1 MTCRV
6 CGAELAEGTL
16 FCPMCGSSV
25 TSSRLR
31 PPEVADQRPSDT
43 SIISERVAERPPAPA
58 VAGRFPDDVLLD
70 EDGLPPTQALTIV
83 PVEQAPPAHPPV
95 QHRYTLSFSTG
106 DVVEVSG
113 SGLVGRRP
121 ITQPGEHV
129 DQLVVV
135 SDPTRSV
142 SKTHLEFGL
151 EGDELWI
158 CDRYSGNGTIAH
170 PLGGVPRQCEAGRR
184 YRVTRGT
191 RVEIGDQWFDVS

>member
-1 MTCRV
+1 
-6 CGAELAEGTL
+6 
-16 FCPMCGSSV
+16 MCGSSV

-31 PPEVADQRPSDT
+31 APEVADSRPSDT
-43 SIISERVAERPPAPA
+43 SIISDRVAERPPAPA
-58 VAGRFPDDVLLD
+58 VAGRFPGEVELD
-70 EDGLPPTQALTIV
+70 EDGLPPTQAMTIV
-83 PVEQAPPAHPPV
+83 SVEEAPPARPV
-95 QHRYTLSFSTG
+95 PHRSFTLSFSTG

-129 DQLVVV
+129 DQLVVL

-158 CDRYSGNGTIAH
+158 CDRYSGNGTVAH
-170 PLGGVPRQCEAGRR
+170 PLGGVARQCEAGRR

>member
-16 FCPMCGSSV
+16 FCGKCGSSV
-25 TSSRLR
+25 TASRVR
-31 PPEVADQRPSDT
+31 PPEVADPRPSDT
-43 SIISERVAERPPAPA
+43 SIVERLPKPAI
-58 VAGRFPDDVLLD
+58 AGRFPAADELD
-70 EDGLPPTQALTIV
+70 EDGLPATQAMPVV
-83 PVEQAPPAHPPV
+83 PIETAAPLP
-95 QHRYTLSFSTG
+95 RRSYTLSFSTG
-106 DVVEVSG
+106 ETVEVLG

-135 SDPTRSV
+135 SDPARSV

-151 EGDELWI
+151 EGDDLWI
-158 CDRYSGNGTIAH
+158 CDRYSGNGTVAR
-170 PLGGVPRQCEAGRR
+170 PLGDVARQCEAGRR

>member
-1 MTCRV
+1 MNCRV

-25 TSSRLR
+25 TATRVR
-31 PPEVADQRPSDT
+31 APELADPRPSDT
-43 SIISERVAERPPAPA
+43 SILSERLAERPPAPA

-70 EDGLPPTQALTIV
+70 EDGLPPTQAMTII
-83 PVEQAPPAHPPV
+83 PVEEAPPA
-95 QHRYTLSFSTG
+95 RTASRAYTLSFSTG
-106 DVVEVSG
+106 HVVEVSG
-113 SGLVGRRP
+113 SGLIGRRP

-129 DQLVVV
+129 DQVVVV
-135 SDPTRSV
+135 SDPGRSV

-158 CDRYSGNGTIAH
+158 CDRYSGNGTVAH
-170 PLGGVPRQCEAGRR
+170 PLGGTARQCEAGRR

-191 RVEIGDQWFDVS
+191 RVEIGDHWFDVS

>member
-43 SIISERVAERPPAPA
+43 SIISERIAERPPAPA

-70 EDGLPPTQALTIV
+70 EDGLPPTQAMAVI
-83 PVEQAPPAHPPV
+83 PVEEAPPLHAPAPP
-95 QHRYTLSFSTG
+95 RYTLSFSTG